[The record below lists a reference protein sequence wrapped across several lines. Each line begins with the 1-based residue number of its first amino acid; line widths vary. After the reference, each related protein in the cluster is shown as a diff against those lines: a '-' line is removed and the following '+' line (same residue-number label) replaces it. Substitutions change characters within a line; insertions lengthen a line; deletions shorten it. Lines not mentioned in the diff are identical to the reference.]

1 MALKGHSK
9 VQQIPLFFIPTFNLI
24 QAVVAG
30 EVFKKT
36 SKQTNKKNQKPST
49 YHVRLLVLKLIFS
62 KGSKTFISGFCLL
75 ITPLLRF
82 NYQTLKTIFLL
93 HIVSN
98 SIDAQTV
105 KSEIKSHR

>member
-36 SKQTNKKNQKPST
+36 SKQASKETKKTETVNLPRETPSSNIN
-49 YHVRLLVLKLIFS
+49 IF
-62 KGSKTFISGFCLL
+62 
-75 ITPLLRF
+75 
-82 NYQTLKTIFLL
+82 
-93 HIVSN
+93 
-98 SIDAQTV
+98 
-105 KSEIKSHR
+105 